1 MPDPNKGNFKPGM
14 IRFFY
19 ILTGL
24 FTFLVYGSA
33 AILLWLRSTNQL
45 ETLYTDQFIGTLLLI
60 ILCLVA
66 FVWFILYGLY
76 LSVIKPT
83 YQTFLVVDTVLK
95 TQIAKND
102 SDQDLLALQEYI
114 HGSVKSLSKG
124 TIGKSVDDATEKY
137 LKKISEMA
145 AQNKQLQASKQELS
159 DAVENLRHK
168 QEQVALEKAKSESIL
183 NSIPN
188 GVVASSRDG
197 NIFLANKEMEKIIG
211 MSSDD
216 LFGKF
221 LDQLMPMCGDEE
233 EQTSCDEVP
242 TQKALQGQVAVH
254 EFTFTVPKT
263 KQRITLE
270 NTASPIYLDNEIIGA
285 VDIFRDVTKER
296 EVERAQK
303 EFVSLASHQLR
314 TPITSINWNAEMLV
328 SDPELPEMY
337 QETAQEI
344 YRENRRMQ
352 RLVNSLLNV
361 SRIDLGTL
369 KFVLTNIQ
377 IKDFVDN
384 LIKALQHDIEQ
395 KNITVSTRI
404 DDVQEV
410 INDSAHLDVVIGN
423 LLSNAVKYTGDGG
436 TVSLRACEVEPGW
449 VQIEVEDNGYGIP
462 LDQQSQ
468 IFGRLFRASNAKEK
482 ETDGNGLGLYLV
494 KKLVEA
500 MGGEVWFTSEEGKGT
515 TFFVKIPQKVQVV
528 EDAA

>member
-1 MPDPNKGNFKPGM
+1 MPENQTAKFKPGM

-19 ILTGL
+19 VLTGV
-24 FTFLVYGSA
+24 FTLVVYISA
-33 AILLWLRSTNQL
+33 AGLLWLRSTQQL
-45 ETLYTDQFIGTLLLI
+45 ETLYTDQFVGTLLFI

-66 FVWFILYGLY
+66 FVWFILYGIY
-76 LSVIKPT
+76 VSVIKPT
-83 YQTFLVVDTVLK
+83 YQTFVVVDSVLAS
-95 TQIAKND
+95 QIAENT
-102 SDQDLLALQEYI
+102 QNTELIELQKYI
-114 HGSVKSLSKG
+114 SGSVRSLSKG
-124 TIGKSVDDATEKY
+124 TIGKGVNDETEKY
-137 LKKISEMA
+137 LQKISEMS
-145 AQNKQLQASKQELS
+145 AQNQELESSQKELS

-197 NIFLANKEMEKIIG
+197 NIFLANKEMENILST
-211 MSSDD
+211 SSDV

-221 LDQLMPMCGDEE
+221 LDQLLPMCGEGE
-233 EQTSCDEVP
+233 NQISCDDIP
-242 TQKALQGQVAVH
+242 TQKALQGEVTSN

-270 NTASPIYLDNEIIGA
+270 NTASPIYLNNEIIGA

-328 SDPELPEMY
+328 SDPELPAMY

-352 RLVNSLLNV
+352 QLVNSLLNV

-369 KFVLTNIQ
+369 KFVLSPIQ
-377 IKDFVDN
+377 LPEFVEN
-384 LIKALQHDIEQ
+384 LLKGLEHDIQ
-395 KNITVSTRI
+395 RKNITVNTSISEIT
-404 DDVQEV
+404 EV
-410 INDSAHLDVVIGN
+410 INDTAHLDVIIGN
-423 LLSNAVKYTGDGG
+423 LLSNAVKYTDEGG
-436 TVSLRACEVEPGW
+436 SVNVRVCEVEPEW
-449 VQIEVEDNGYGIP
+449 MQIEIEDTGYGIP

-468 IFGRLFRASNAKEK
+468 IFGRLFRASNAKAK

-500 MGGEVWFTSEEGKGT
+500 MKGEVWFTSEEGKGT
-515 TFFVKIPQKVQVV
+515 TFFVKIPQKIEIV
-528 EDAA
+528 EETE